1 MEDTRTYPHKP
12 RETTFKP
19 SLIVVQLK
27 RATPSQASRGASPRA
42 LSVGA
47 IRALNFDPFYTT
59 VPVLLLATAIGYLLG
74 ALPIA
79 DRVSRRRGVDIFSTG
94 TGLAGATNVRRQ
106 VGKFPSAIVM
116 LGDFAKGALAVIA
129 ADLLGVEKGS
139 VWILLPAAAAIVGH
153 WKSVF
158 TGFRGGDALVT
169 LGGIIIAL
177 FPLHGFISVA
187 VASAI
192 ALAAQRLP
200 FSSLLNIV
208 FGYLTLAILN
218 YNEVFTQGHPAL
230 TLGLGGLCAMV
241 LAYAIRGHVGRRR
254 LSDDWEESED
264 AGAANNQPEGQ
275 G

>member
-1 MEDTRTYPHKP
+1 M
-12 RETTFKP
+12 
-19 SLIVVQLK
+19 
-27 RATPSQASRGASPRA
+27 
-42 LSVGA
+42 
-47 IRALNFDPFYTT
+47 NFDSFYTT
-59 VPVLLLATAIGYLLG
+59 VPVLLLATVIGYLLG

-106 VGKFPSAIVM
+106 VGKLPSVIVV
-116 LGDFAKGALAVIA
+116 LGDFAKGALTVTISQILIVEGA
-129 ADLLGVEKGS
+129 GVEK
-139 VWILLPAAAAIVGH
+139 VWVLLPAAAAIVGH

-177 FPLHGFISVA
+177 FPLQGFISVA
-187 VASAI
+187 VAVAI

-208 FGYLTLAILN
+208 FGFLTLVILN
-218 YNEVFTQGHPAL
+218 YNYFVPPVGHPEL

-254 LSDDWEESED
+254 LSDDWEESGD